1 MKKILFLTLGLFVFS
16 VVVFADSYRTTAS
29 DLYIAGYNAQMREH
43 REFGTEQARAE
54 AYRERLETC
63 DAHHNCGVTE
73 AKPAAPAREKKHAES
88 RSGEGVD
95 NLLVIPI
102 WG

>member
-1 MKKILFLTLGLFVFS
+1 MKKLIFLTLGLFVFS
-16 VVVFADSYRTTAS
+16 LVVFADSYRTTAS
-29 DLYIAGYNAQMREH
+29 DLYMAGYNAQMREH
-43 REFGTEQARAE
+43 RDFGTEQARAQE
-54 AYRERLETC
+54 YRERLEIC

-73 AKPAAPAREKKHAES
+73 AKPAAPARDKKQVETWT
-88 RSGEGVD
+88 GEGAD